1 MKRVLGIVG
10 VLLALA
16 LTLMASGCGG
26 SSNKSSEKSTTNSSK
41 NVEPANI
48 TVWTAFVDPELK
60 TFKAVVKDFEAA
72 NPGIHVK
79 VVGGTNDDKIV
90 AAIRG
95 GNAPDVAQS
104 PSSDNTGAFCP
115 SGAWIDLGPYM
126 KDDGVDESIFPE
138 APRDYTKFEGK
149 RCALPMLAD
158 TYGLYYNKT
167 LLAKAGYKDP
177 PKTISQLT
185 AMAKK
190 LTQRDSSG
198 KLKVV
203 GFNPFPSWYENVPA
217 HFFPSWGATW
227 MEGDKSKL
235 ATPEWEDLLRWQKS
249 LIDWYGYDDLV
260 RFNAGAG
267 DEFSASNA
275 FETGK
280 VAMHMDGEWRPA
292 FIKNEAP
299 NLKYGTAPFPVADD
313 KQDLH
318 GAGYVTGSIIGI
330 PKTSKHKDQA
340 WLLVKWLG
348 TNDDALAKLSNGI
361 QNVPTTTGS
370 LKSPLLTPLPG
381 FQTFLD
387 VFGNK
392 NTVTTPITRI
402 GSANQ
407 ETFQAFISKYMSGSA
422 KDLEGGLENVD
433 KQINAQLKQ
442 AEAGQA
448 P

>member
-1 MKRVLGIVG
+1 MQRVLGTLG
-10 VLLALA
+10 LLLALMLA
-16 LTLMASGCGG
+16 MSGCGG
-26 SSNKSSEKSTTNSSK
+26 SKKSNSSSTDK
-41 NVEPANI
+41 VEPANI
-48 TVWTAFVDPELK
+48 SIWTPFVDPELK
-60 TFKAVVKDFEAA
+60 TFKAVVADFEKSH
-72 NPGIHVK
+72 PGIHVK

-104 PSSDNTGAFCP
+104 FTSDNTGAFCP
-115 SGAWIDLGPYM
+115 SGAWIDLSPYM
-126 KDDGVDESIFPE
+126 KQDGVDDSVFPE
-138 APRDYTKFEGK
+138 APRDYSKFEGT

-167 LLAKAGYKDP
+167 LLAKAGYKSP

-190 LTQRDSSG
+190 LTVRDSSG

-217 HFFPSWGATW
+217 HFGPSWGATW
-227 MEGDKSKL
+227 MNGDKSAL
-235 ATPEWEDLLRWQKS
+235 DTPAWADQLGWQKS

-280 VAMHMDGEWRPA
+280 VAMHMDGEWRVA
-292 FIKNEAP
+292 FLKREAP
-299 NLKYGTAPFPVADD
+299 NLSYGTAPFPVADGH
-313 KQDLH
+313 QDLS

-340 WLLVKWLG
+340 WLLVKYLG
-348 TNDDALAKLSNGI
+348 TNSNALAKLSNGI
-361 QNVPTTTGS
+361 QNVPTTTAS
-370 LKSPLLTPLPG
+370 LESPLLQPLPG

-387 VFGNK
+387 VFGNA
-392 NTVTTPITRI
+392 NTTTTPITRI

-407 ETFQAFISKYMSGSA
+407 ETFQSFVGKYMSGS
-422 KDLEGGLENVD
+422 KTDLQGGLAGVD
-433 KQINAQLKQ
+433 KQIDAQLKQ

>member
-1 MKRVLGIVG
+1 MRRVLLAFG
-10 VLLALA
+10 VLLM
-16 LTLMASGCGG
+16 LTVTGCGG
-26 SSNKSSEKSTTNSSK
+26 SSKSASSTSSSTTK
-41 NVEPANI
+41 VEPANI
-48 TVWTAFVDPELK
+48 TIWTPFVDPELI
-60 TFKAVVKDFEAA
+60 TFKKVVKDFETK

-79 VVGGTNDDKIV
+79 VIGGTNDDKIV

-104 PSSDNTGAFCP
+104 FTSDNTGVFCP

-126 KDDGVDESIFPE
+126 QKDGVKDSIFPE
-138 APRDYTKFEGK
+138 APRDYSKFEGK

-158 TYGLYYNKT
+158 AYGLYYNKT
-167 LLAKAGYKDP
+167 LLAKAGYKNP
-177 PKTISQLT
+177 PKTISELT

-217 HFFPSWGATW
+217 HFGPSWGANW
-227 MEGDKSKL
+227 VDSKGNSNL
-235 ATPEWEDLLRWQKS
+235 NTPAWADQLRWQKS
-249 LIDWYGYDDLV
+249 LIDWYGYDNLV

-280 VAMHMDGEWRPA
+280 VAMHMDGEWRVA
-292 FIKNEAP
+292 FLKREHP
-299 NLKYGTAPFPVADD
+299 ELKYGTAPFPVADD
-313 KQDLH
+313 KADLY
-318 GAGYVTGSIIGI
+318 GAGYTTGSIIGI

-340 WLLVKWLG
+340 WLLVKYLG
-348 TNDDALAKLSNGI
+348 TNPTALAELSNGI
-361 QNVPTTTGS
+361 QNVPTTSAS
-370 LKSPLLTPLPG
+370 LKSPALKPLPG

-392 NTVTTPITRI
+392 NTTTTPITRI
-402 GSANQ
+402 GAANQ
-407 ETFQAFISKYMSGSA
+407 ETFQSFISKYLSGSK
-422 KDLEGGLENVD
+422 KDLEGGLKNTDE
-433 KQINAQLKQ
+433 QIDALVKQ

>member
-1 MKRVLGIVG
+1 MTRVLMVTL
-10 VLLALA
+10 LLALA
-16 LTLMASGCGG
+16 FTVTACGG
-26 SSNKSSEKSTTNSSK
+26 GSKSSATGTNAG
-41 NVEPANI
+41 PANI
-48 TVWTAFVDPELK
+48 TMWTPFVDPELK
-60 TFKAVVKDFEAA
+60 TLKLVVQDFEAKH
-72 NPGIHVK
+72 PGIHVK
-79 VVGGTNDDKIV
+79 VIGGTNDDKIV

-104 PSSDNTGAFCP
+104 FSSDNTGAFCP
-115 SGAWIDLGPYM
+115 SGAWADLGPYM
-126 KDDGVDESIFPE
+126 DRDGVNESIFPE
-138 APRDYTKFEGK
+138 APRQYTEFEGT

-158 TYGLYYNKT
+158 TYGLYYNKK
-167 LLAKAGYKDP
+167 LLAQAGYKTP

-217 HFFPSWGATW
+217 HFGPSWGANW
-227 MEGDKSKL
+227 VDGGGNSNL
-235 ATPEWEDLLRWQKS
+235 NTPAWADQLRWQKS
-249 LIDWYGYDDLV
+249 LIDWYGYDNLV

-280 VAMHMDGEWRPA
+280 VAMHMDGEWRVA
-292 FIKNEAP
+292 FLKREHP
-299 NLKYGTAPFPVADD
+299 ELKYGTAPFPVADD
-313 KQDLH
+313 KADLY
-318 GAGYVTGSIIGI
+318 GAGYTTGSIIGI

-340 WLLVKWLG
+340 WLLVKYLG
-348 TNDDALAKLSNGI
+348 TNPTALAELSNGI
-361 QNVPTTTGS
+361 QNVPTTSAS
-370 LKSPLLTPLPG
+370 LKSPALKPLPG

-392 NTVTTPITRI
+392 NTTTTPITRI
-402 GSANQ
+402 GAANQ
-407 ETFQAFISKYMSGSA
+407 ETFQSFIAKYLSGSK
-422 KDLEGGLENVD
+422 KDLEGGLKNTDE
-433 KQINAQLKQ
+433 QIDAMEKQ

>member
-1 MKRVLGIVG
+1 MKRVLGTVA
-10 VLLALA
+10 LLLTLA
-16 LTLMASGCGG
+16 LMASGCG
-26 SSNKSSEKSTTNSSK
+26 SSKKSAQTTNSSSK
-41 NVEPANI
+41 VAPANI
-48 TVWTAFVDPELK
+48 SIWTPFVAPELN
-60 TFKAVVKDFEAA
+60 TFKAVVKDFETA

-104 PSSDNTGAFCP
+104 FSSDNTGAFCP
-115 SGAWIDLGPYM
+115 SGAWIDLASYM
-126 KDDGVDESIFPE
+126 NKDGIKDTIFPK
-138 APRDYTKFEGK
+138 APRDYTQFQGK

-167 LLAKAGYKDP
+167 LFAKAGIKSP
-177 PKTISQLT
+177 PKTISELN
-185 AMAKK
+185 ADAKK
-190 LTQRDSSG
+190 LTQKDSSG
-198 KLKVV
+198 KLTVV

-217 HFFPSWGATW
+217 HFGPSWGATW
-227 MEGDKSKL
+227 MNGDKSAL
-235 ATPEWEDLLRWQKS
+235 ATPAWEHQLRWQKS
-249 LIDWYGYDDLV
+249 LIDWYGYDNLV

-267 DEFSASNA
+267 DEFSPSNA

-280 VAMHMDGEWRPA
+280 VAMNMDGEWRPN
-292 FIKNEAP
+292 FIKKEAP
-299 NLKYGTAPFPVADD
+299 NLKYGTAPFPVADN
-313 KQDLH
+313 KQDLY

-340 WLLVKWLG
+340 WALVKYLA
-348 TNDDALAKLSNGI
+348 TDTAALAKLSNGI
-361 QNVPTTTGS
+361 QNVPTTFDS
-370 LKSPLLTPLPG
+370 LKSPALTPLPG

-392 NTVTTPITRI
+392 NTTTTPITRI
-402 GSANQ
+402 GAANQ
-407 ETFQAFISKYMSGSA
+407 ETFQSFIPKYLSGSK
-422 KDLEGGLENVD
+422 KDLEGGLKNTDE
-433 KQINAQLKQ
+433 QIDALVKQ

>member
-1 MKRVLGIVG
+1 MTRVLT
-10 VLLALA
+10 
-16 LTLMASGCGG
+16 LTLLVAVLVGATACGG
-26 SSNKSSEKSTTNSSK
+26 SKKSGSSATNAG
-41 NVEPANI
+41 PAKL
-48 TVWTAFVDPELK
+48 TMWTPFVDPELK
-60 TFKAVVKDFEAA
+60 TLKAVVRDFERSHK
-72 NPGIHVK
+72 GIRVK

-104 PSSDNTGAFCP
+104 FSSDNTGAFCP

-126 KDDGVDESIFPE
+126 EEEGVDDSIFPE
-138 APRDYTKFEGK
+138 APREYTQFEGT

-167 LLAKAGYKDP
+167 LLAKAGYKNP
-177 PKTISQLT
+177 PKTISQLA

-190 LTQRDSSG
+190 LTQRDANG

-217 HFFPSWGATW
+217 HYAPSWGAEW
-227 MEGDKSKL
+227 MDGDKSAL
-235 ATPEWEDLLRWQKS
+235 NSPAWAALLRWQKS
-249 LIDWYGYDDLV
+249 LVDWFGYDDLV

-267 DEFSASNA
+267 DEFSESNA

-280 VAMHMDGEWRPA
+280 VAMHLDGEWRVA
-292 FIKNEAP
+292 FIKREHP
-299 NLKYGTAPFPVADD
+299 ELKYGTVPFPAADD
-313 KQDLH
+313 HQDLY

-340 WLLVKWLG
+340 WLLVKYLG
-348 TNDDALAKLSNGI
+348 TNSNALAKLSNGI
-361 QNVPTTTGS
+361 QNVPTTTAS
-370 LKSPLLTPLPG
+370 LKSPLLRPLPG

-387 VFGNK
+387 VFGHAQ
-392 NTVTTPITRI
+392 TSTTPITRI
-402 GSANQ
+402 GAANQ
-407 ETFQAFISKYMSGSA
+407 ETFQSFVSKYLSGSK
-422 KDLEGGLENVD
+422 KDLEGGLASVD
-433 KQINAQLKQ
+433 KQIDAQLKQ

>member
-1 MKRVLGIVG
+1 MRRLVATLGL
-10 VLLALA
+10 LLALI
-16 LTLMASGCGG
+16 LVASGCG
-26 SSNKSSEKSTTNSSK
+26 SSDKSANESRNTK
-41 NVEPANI
+41 NPGPANI
-48 TVWTAFVDPELK
+48 TIWTPFINPELT
-60 TFKAVVKDFEAA
+60 TFKGVVKDFEASH
-72 NPGIHVK
+72 PGIHVK

-104 PSSDNTGAFCP
+104 FSSDNTGAFCP
-115 SGAWIDLGPYM
+115 SGAWIDLAPYM
-126 KDDGVDESIFPE
+126 KDDGIKDTIFPKS
-138 APRDYTKFEGK
+138 PRDYSQFEGK

-167 LLAKAGYKDP
+167 LLSKAGITSP
-177 PKTISQLT
+177 PKTISELT
-185 AMAKK
+185 ADAKK
-190 LTQRDSSG
+190 LTQRSSNG

-227 MEGDKSKL
+227 MNGDKSAL
-235 ATPEWEDLLRWQKS
+235 ATPAWEAQLRWQKS
-249 LIDWYGYDDLV
+249 LVDWYGYDDLV

-292 FIKNEAP
+292 FIKKEHP
-299 NLKYGTAPFPVADD
+299 ELKYGTAPFPVADD
-313 KQDLH
+313 KQDLY
-318 GAGYVTGSIIGI
+318 GAGYVTGSILGI

-340 WLLVKWLG
+340 WLLVKYMA
-348 TNDDALAKLSNGI
+348 TNTNALAKLSNGI
-361 QNVPTTTGS
+361 QNVPTTFAS
-370 LKSPLLTPLPG
+370 LKSPLLRPLPG

-387 VFGNK
+387 VFGNE
-392 NTVTTPITRI
+392 NTKTTPITRI
-402 GSANQ
+402 GAANQ
-407 ETFQAFISKYMSGSA
+407 ETFQSFIGKYVAGKE
-422 KDLEGGLENVD
+422 KDLAGGLRNVD
-433 KQINAQLKQ
+433 KQIDAKLKQ
-442 AEAGQA
+442 AEAGSA

>member
-1 MKRVLGIVG
+1 MQRVLGTLG
-10 VLLALA
+10 LLLALMLA
-16 LTLMASGCGG
+16 MSGCGG
-26 SSNKSSEKSTTNSSK
+26 SKKSNSSSTDK
-41 NVEPANI
+41 VESANMSI
-48 TVWTAFVDPELK
+48 WTPFVDPELK
-60 TFKAVVKDFEAA
+60 TFKAVVADFEKSH
-72 NPGIHVK
+72 PGIHVK

-104 PSSDNTGAFCP
+104 FTSDNTGAFCP
-115 SGAWIDLGPYM
+115 SGAWIDLSPYM
-126 KDDGVDESIFPE
+126 KQDGVDDSVFPE
-138 APRDYTKFEGK
+138 APRDYSKFEGT

-158 TYGLYYNKT
+158 TYGLYYNKA
-167 LLAKAGYKDP
+167 LLAKAGYKSP

-190 LTQRDSSG
+190 LTVRDSSG

-217 HFFPSWGATW
+217 HFGPSWGATW
-227 MEGDKSKL
+227 MKGDKSAL
-235 ATPEWEDLLRWQKS
+235 DTPAWADQLGWQKS

-280 VAMHMDGEWRPA
+280 VAMHMDGEWRVA
-292 FIKNEAP
+292 FLKREAP
-299 NLKYGTAPFPVADD
+299 NLSYGTAPFPVADGH
-313 KQDLH
+313 QDLS

-340 WLLVKWLG
+340 WLLVKYLG
-348 TNDDALAKLSNGI
+348 TNSNALAELSNGI
-361 QNVPTTTGS
+361 QNVPTTTAS
-370 LKSPLLTPLPG
+370 LESPLLQPLPG

-387 VFGNK
+387 VFGNA
-392 NTVTTPITRI
+392 NTTTTPITRI

-407 ETFQAFISKYMSGSA
+407 ETFQSFVSKYMSGS
-422 KDLEGGLENVD
+422 KTDLQGGLAGVD
-433 KQINAQLKQ
+433 KQIDAQLKQ

>member
-1 MKRVLGIVG
+1 MRRVLLAFG
-10 VLLALA
+10 VLLM
-16 LTLMASGCGG
+16 LTVTGCGG
-26 SSNKSSEKSTTNSSK
+26 SSKSASSTSSSTTK
-41 NVEPANI
+41 VEPANI
-48 TVWTAFVDPELK
+48 TIWTPFVDPELI
-60 TFKAVVKDFEAA
+60 TFKNVVKDFETK

-79 VVGGTNDDKIV
+79 VIGGTNDDKIV

-104 PSSDNTGAFCP
+104 FTSDNTGVFCP

-126 KDDGVDESIFPE
+126 QKDGVKDSIFPE
-138 APRDYTKFEGK
+138 APRDYSKFEGK

-158 TYGLYYNKT
+158 AYGLYYNKT
-167 LLAKAGYKDP
+167 LLAKAGYKSP
-177 PKTISQLT
+177 PKTISELT

-217 HFFPSWGATW
+217 HFGPSWGANW
-227 MEGDKSKL
+227 VDSDGNSNLD
-235 ATPEWEDLLRWQKS
+235 TPAWADQLRWQKS
-249 LIDWYGYDDLV
+249 LIDWYGYDNLV

-275 FETGK
+275 FETAK
-280 VAMHMDGEWRPA
+280 VAMHMDGEWRVA
-292 FIKNEAP
+292 FLKREHP
-299 NLKYGTAPFPVADD
+299 ELKYGTAPFPAADD
-313 KQDLH
+313 KADLY
-318 GAGYVTGSIIGI
+318 GAGYTTGSIIGI

-340 WLLVKWLG
+340 WLLVKYLG
-348 TNDDALAKLSNGI
+348 TNPTALAELSNGI
-361 QNVPTTTGS
+361 QNVPTTSAS
-370 LKSPLLTPLPG
+370 LKSPALKPLPG

-392 NTVTTPITRI
+392 NTTTTPITRI
-402 GSANQ
+402 GAANQ
-407 ETFQAFISKYMSGSA
+407 ETFLSFIAKYLSGSK
-422 KDLEGGLENVD
+422 KDLEGGLKNTDE
-433 KQINAQLKQ
+433 QIDAMEKQ

>member
-1 MKRVLGIVG
+1 MRRVLGTLG
-10 VLLALA
+10 LLLALMLA
-16 LTLMASGCGG
+16 MSACGG
-26 SSNKSSEKSTTNSSK
+26 SKKSNSSSTDK
-41 NVEPANI
+41 VEPANI
-48 TVWTAFVDPELK
+48 SIWTPFVDPELK
-60 TFKAVVKDFEAA
+60 TFKAVVADFEKSH
-72 NPGIHVK
+72 PGIHVK

-104 PSSDNTGAFCP
+104 FTSDNTGAFCP
-115 SGAWIDLGPYM
+115 SGAWIDLSPYM
-126 KDDGVDESIFPE
+126 KQDGVDDSVFPE
-138 APRDYTKFEGK
+138 APRDYSKFEGT

-167 LLAKAGYKDP
+167 LLAKAGYKSP
-177 PKTISQLT
+177 PKTISELT

-190 LTQRDSSG
+190 LTVRDSSG

-217 HFFPSWGATW
+217 HFGPSWGATW
-227 MEGDKSKL
+227 MNGDKSAL
-235 ATPEWEDLLRWQKS
+235 DTPAWADQLGWQKS

-280 VAMHMDGEWRPA
+280 VAMHMDGEWRVA
-292 FIKNEAP
+292 FLKREAP
-299 NLKYGTAPFPVADD
+299 NLSYGTAPFPVADGQ
-313 KQDLH
+313 QDLS

-340 WLLVKWLG
+340 WLLVKYLG
-348 TNDDALAKLSNGI
+348 TNSNALAKLSNGI
-361 QNVPTTTGS
+361 QNVPTTTAS
-370 LKSPLLTPLPG
+370 LESPLLQPLPG

-387 VFGNK
+387 VFGNA
-392 NTVTTPITRI
+392 NTTTTPITRI

-407 ETFQAFISKYMSGSA
+407 ETFQSFVSKYMSGS
-422 KDLEGGLENVD
+422 KTDLQGGLAGVD
-433 KQINAQLKQ
+433 KQIDAQLKQ

>member
-1 MKRVLGIVG
+1 MRRVLGTLG
-10 VLLALA
+10 LLLALM
-16 LTLMASGCGG
+16 LVMSGCGG
-26 SSNKSSEKSTTNSSK
+26 SKKSNSSSTDK
-41 NVEPANI
+41 VEPANI
-48 TVWTAFVDPELK
+48 SIWTPFVDPELK
-60 TFKAVVKDFEAA
+60 TFKAVVADFEKSH
-72 NPGIHVK
+72 PGIHAK

-104 PSSDNTGAFCP
+104 FTSDNTGAFCP
-115 SGAWIDLGPYM
+115 SGAWIDLSPYM
-126 KDDGVDESIFPE
+126 KQDGVNDSVFPE
-138 APRDYTKFEGK
+138 APRDYSKFEGT

-167 LLAKAGYKDP
+167 LLAKAGYKSP

-190 LTQRDSSG
+190 LTVRDSSG

-217 HFFPSWGATW
+217 HFGPSWGATW
-227 MEGDKSKL
+227 MNGDKSAL
-235 ATPEWEDLLRWQKS
+235 DTPAWADQLGWQKS

-280 VAMHMDGEWRPA
+280 VAMHMDGEWRVA
-292 FIKNEAP
+292 FLKREAP
-299 NLKYGTAPFPVADD
+299 NLSYGTAPFPVADGH
-313 KQDLH
+313 QDLS

-340 WLLVKWLG
+340 WLLVKYLG
-348 TNDDALAKLSNGI
+348 TNSNALAKLSNGI
-361 QNVPTTTGS
+361 QNVPTTTAS
-370 LKSPLLTPLPG
+370 LESPLLQPLPG

-387 VFGNK
+387 VFGNA
-392 NTVTTPITRI
+392 NTTTTPITRI

-407 ETFQAFISKYMSGSA
+407 ETFQSFVSKYMSGS
-422 KDLEGGLENVD
+422 KTDLQGGLAGVD
-433 KQINAQLKQ
+433 KQIDAQLKQ

>member
-1 MKRVLGIVG
+1 MTRRLATIVLLLG
-10 VLLALA
+10 LALA
-16 LTLMASGCGG
+16 LAACG
-26 SSNKSSEKSTTNSSK
+26 SSKKSSGKSSSSDK
-41 NVEPANI
+41 KVAAATI
-48 TVWTAFVDPELK
+48 SVWTPFVNPELK
-60 TFKAVVKDFEAA
+60 TLKAVIADFMRKY
-72 NPGIHVK
+72 PQIKVK

-104 PSSDNTGAFCP
+104 FSSDNTGAFCP

-126 KDDGVDESIFPE
+126 KKDGISDSIFPK
-138 APRDYTKFEGK
+138 APREYTKFQGK

-167 LLAKAGYKDP
+167 LLAKAGYKSP

-185 AMAKK
+185 TMAKK
-190 LTQRDSSG
+190 LTQRDASG

-217 HFFPSWGATW
+217 HFAPSWGATW
-227 MEGDKSKL
+227 MNGDKSAL
-235 ATPEWEDLLRWQKS
+235 DTPEWQALLKWQKS
-249 LIDWYGYDDLV
+249 LIDYYGWSNLV

-280 VAMHMDGEWRPA
+280 VAMHMDGEWRVA
-292 FIKNEAP
+292 FIKREHP
-299 NLKYGTAPFPVADD
+299 ELKYGTAPFPVADD
-313 KQDLH
+313 KQDLY
-318 GAGYVTGSIIGI
+318 GAGYTTGSIIGI
-330 PKTSKHKDQA
+330 PRTSKHKDQA
-340 WLLVKWLG
+340 WLLVKYLG
-348 TNDDALAKLSNGI
+348 TNSNALAKLSNGI
-361 QNVPTTTGS
+361 QNVPTTTDS
-370 LKSPLLTPLPG
+370 LHSPLLRPLPG

-392 NTVTTPITRI
+392 HTLTTPITRI

-407 ETFQAFISKYMSGSA
+407 ETFQSFVTKYLSGSS
-422 KDLEGGLENVD
+422 KNLSGGLKKVD
-433 KQINAQLKQ
+433 LQIDALLQQQQ
-442 AEAGQA
+442 AGSA

>member
-1 MKRVLGIVG
+1 MRRVLLAFG
-10 VLLALA
+10 VLLM
-16 LTLMASGCGG
+16 LTVTGCGG
-26 SSNKSSEKSTTNSSK
+26 SDKSASSTSK
-41 NVEPANI
+41 VEPANI
-48 TVWTAFVDPELK
+48 TIWTPFVDPELI
-60 TFKAVVKDFEAA
+60 TFKKVVKDFETK
-72 NPGIHVK
+72 NPGMHVK
-79 VVGGTNDDKIV
+79 VIGGTNDDKIV

-104 PSSDNTGAFCP
+104 FTSDNTGVFCP
-115 SGAWIDLGPYM
+115 SGAWIDLGSYM
-126 KDDGVDESIFPE
+126 QKDGVKDSIFPA
-138 APRDYTKFEGK
+138 APRDYSKFEGK

-158 TYGLYYNKT
+158 AYGLYYNKT
-167 LLAKAGYKDP
+167 LLAKAGYKSP
-177 PKTISQLT
+177 PKTISELT

-217 HFFPSWGATW
+217 HFGPSWGANW
-227 MEGDKSKL
+227 VDSNGNSNL
-235 ATPEWEDLLRWQKS
+235 NTPAWADQLRWQKS
-249 LIDWYGYDDLV
+249 LIDWYGYDNLV

-280 VAMHMDGEWRPA
+280 VAMHMDGEWRVA
-292 FIKNEAP
+292 FLKREHP
-299 NLKYGTAPFPVADD
+299 ELKYGTAPFPVADD
-313 KQDLH
+313 QADLY
-318 GAGYVTGSIIGI
+318 GAGYTTGSIIGI

-340 WLLVKWLG
+340 WLLVKYLG
-348 TNDDALAKLSNGI
+348 TNATALAELSNGI
-361 QNVPTTTGS
+361 QNVPTTSAS
-370 LKSPLLTPLPG
+370 LKSPALKPLPG

-392 NTVTTPITRI
+392 NTTTTPITRI
-402 GSANQ
+402 GAANQ
-407 ETFQAFISKYMSGSA
+407 ETFQAFIAKYLSGSK
-422 KDLEGGLENVD
+422 KDLEGGLKNTDE
-433 KQINAQLKQ
+433 QIDAMEKQ

>member
-1 MKRVLGIVG
+1 MSRVLGTLS
-10 VLLALA
+10 LLLA
-16 LTLMASGCGG
+16 LTLAASGCGG
-26 SSNKSSEKSTTNSSK
+26 SKKSASTSTGSEK
-41 NVEPANI
+41 VGPASI
-48 TVWTAFVDPELK
+48 SIWTPFVDPELK
-60 TFKAVVKDFEAA
+60 TFKAVVADFEKAH
-72 NPGIHVK
+72 PDIHVK

-104 PSSDNTGAFCP
+104 FSSDNTGAFCP
-115 SGAWIDLGPYM
+115 SGAWIDLAPYL
-126 KDDGVDESIFPE
+126 KKDGVDDTIFPK
-138 APRDYTKFEGK
+138 APRDYTQFQGK

-158 TYGLYYNKT
+158 TYGLYYNKM
-167 LLAKAGYKDP
+167 LLAKAGYKSP

-190 LTQRDSSG
+190 LTQRDSGG

-217 HFFPSWGATW
+217 HLGPSWGAEW
-227 MEGDKSKL
+227 MKGDKSSL
-235 ATPEWEDLLRWQKS
+235 NTPPWQGQLRWQKS
-249 LIDWYGYDDLV
+249 LIDWYGYDNLV

-280 VAMHMDGEWRPA
+280 VAMHMDGEWRVN
-292 FIKNEAP
+292 FIKKEAP
-299 NLKYGTAPFPVADD
+299 KLSYGTAPFPVADD
-313 KQDLH
+313 KQDLY

-340 WLLVKWLG
+340 WLLVKYLG
-348 TNDDALAKLSNGI
+348 TNTGALAKLSNGI
-361 QNVPTTTGS
+361 QNVPTTTAS
-370 LKSPLLTPLPG
+370 LKSPALKPLPG

-387 VFGNK
+387 VFGDQ
-392 NTVTTPITRI
+392 NTTTTPITRI

-407 ETFQAFISKYMSGSA
+407 ETFQSFISKYMSGSA
-422 KDLEGGLENVD
+422 TDLEGGLANVD
-433 KQINAQLKQ
+433 KQIDAQLKQ
-442 AEAGQA
+442 AEAGSA

>member
-1 MKRVLGIVG
+1 MRRVLLAFG
-10 VLLALA
+10 VLLM
-16 LTLMASGCGG
+16 LTVTGCGG
-26 SSNKSSEKSTTNSSK
+26 SSKSASSTSSSTTK
-41 NVEPANI
+41 VQPANI
-48 TVWTAFVDPELK
+48 TIWTPFVDPELI
-60 TFKAVVKDFEAA
+60 TFKKVVKDFETK

-79 VVGGTNDDKIV
+79 VIGGTNDDKIV

-104 PSSDNTGAFCP
+104 FTSDNTGVFCP
-115 SGAWIDLGPYM
+115 SGAWIDLGSYM
-126 KDDGVDESIFPE
+126 QKDGVKDSIFPA
-138 APRDYTKFEGK
+138 APRDYSKFEGK

-158 TYGLYYNKT
+158 AYGLYYNKT
-167 LLAKAGYKDP
+167 LLAKAGYKNP
-177 PKTISQLT
+177 PKTISELT

-217 HFFPSWGATW
+217 HFGPSWGANW
-227 MEGDKSKL
+227 VDGGGNSNL
-235 ATPEWEDLLRWQKS
+235 NTPAWADQLRWQKS
-249 LIDWYGYDDLV
+249 LIDWYGYDNLV

-280 VAMHMDGEWRPA
+280 VAMHMDGEWRVA
-292 FIKNEAP
+292 FLKREHP
-299 NLKYGTAPFPVADD
+299 ELKYGTAPFPVADD
-313 KQDLH
+313 KADLY
-318 GAGYVTGSIIGI
+318 GAGYTTGSIIGI

-340 WLLVKWLG
+340 WLLVKYLG
-348 TNDDALAKLSNGI
+348 TNPTALAELSNGI
-361 QNVPTTTGS
+361 QNVPTTSAS
-370 LKSPLLTPLPG
+370 LKSPALKPLPG

-392 NTVTTPITRI
+392 NTTTTPITRI
-402 GSANQ
+402 GAANQ
-407 ETFQAFISKYMSGSA
+407 ETFQSFIAKYLSGSK
-422 KDLEGGLENVD
+422 KDLEGGLKNTDE
-433 KQINAQLKQ
+433 QIDAMEKQ

>member
-1 MKRVLGIVG
+1 MTRVVATVG
-10 VLLALA
+10 LLVALVFA
-16 LTLMASGCGG
+16 ASGCG
-26 SSNKSSEKSTTNSSK
+26 SSKKSANESKGSK
-41 NVEPANI
+41 NVGPANI
-48 TVWTAFVDPELK
+48 SIWTPFVNPELI
-60 TFKAVVKDFEAA
+60 TFKNVVKDFEAA
-72 NPGIHVK
+72 HPGIHVK
-79 VVGGTNDDKIV
+79 VIGGTNDDKIV

-104 PSSDNTGAFCP
+104 FSSDNTGAFCP
-115 SGAWIDLGPYM
+115 SGAWIDLAPYV
-126 KDDGVDESIFPE
+126 KQDGVKDTIFPK
-138 APRDYTKFEGK
+138 APREYTVFQGK

-167 LLAKAGYKDP
+167 LLAKAGYKSP

-190 LTQRDSSG
+190 LTQRDSNG

-217 HFFPSWGATW
+217 HFAPSWGATW
-227 MEGDKSKL
+227 MNGDKSAL
-235 ATPEWEDLLRWQKS
+235 ATPAWEAQLRWQKS

-292 FIKNEAP
+292 FIKKEHP
-299 NLKYGTAPFPVADD
+299 ELKYGTAPFPVPDD
-313 KQDLH
+313 KQDLY

-330 PKTSKHKDQA
+330 PKTSKHQDQA
-340 WLLVKWLG
+340 WLLVKYLA
-348 TNDDALAKLSNGI
+348 TNTNALAKLSNGI
-361 QNVPTTTGS
+361 QNVPTTVDS
-370 LKSPLLTPLPG
+370 LKSPLLKPLPG

-387 VFGNK
+387 VFGNE
-392 NTVTTPITRI
+392 NTTTTPITRI
-402 GSANQ
+402 GAANQ
-407 ETFQAFISKYMSGSA
+407 ETFQSFVTKYIAGKHA
-422 KDLEGGLENVD
+422 DLAGGLRNVD
-433 KQINAQLKQ
+433 KQIDAQLKQ
-442 AEAGQA
+442 AGAGSA

>member
-1 MKRVLGIVG
+1 MRRVLLAFG
-10 VLLALA
+10 VLLM
-16 LTLMASGCGG
+16 LTVTGCGG
-26 SSNKSSEKSTTNSSK
+26 SSKSASSTSSSTTK
-41 NVEPANI
+41 VQPANI
-48 TVWTAFVDPELK
+48 TIWTPFVDPELI
-60 TFKAVVKDFEAA
+60 TFKKVVKDFETK

-79 VVGGTNDDKIV
+79 VIGGTNDDKIV

-104 PSSDNTGAFCP
+104 FTSDNTGVFCP
-115 SGAWIDLGPYM
+115 SGAWIDLGSYM
-126 KDDGVDESIFPE
+126 QKDGVKDSIFPA
-138 APRDYTKFEGK
+138 APRDYSKFEGK

-158 TYGLYYNKT
+158 AYGLYYNKT
-167 LLAKAGYKDP
+167 LLAKAGYKSP
-177 PKTISQLT
+177 PKTISELT

-217 HFFPSWGATW
+217 HFGPSWGANW
-227 MEGDKSKL
+227 VDSGGNSNL
-235 ATPEWEDLLRWQKS
+235 NTPAWADQLRWQKS
-249 LIDWYGYDDLV
+249 LIDWYGYDNLV

-280 VAMHMDGEWRPA
+280 VAMHMDGEWRVA
-292 FIKNEAP
+292 FLKREHP
-299 NLKYGTAPFPVADD
+299 ELKYGTAPFPVADD
-313 KQDLH
+313 KADLY
-318 GAGYVTGSIIGI
+318 GAGYTTGSIIGI

-340 WLLVKWLG
+340 WLLVKYLG
-348 TNDDALAKLSNGI
+348 TNPTALAELSNGI
-361 QNVPTTTGS
+361 QNVPTTSAS
-370 LKSPLLTPLPG
+370 LKSPALKPLPG

-392 NTVTTPITRI
+392 NTTTTPITRI
-402 GSANQ
+402 GAANQ
-407 ETFQAFISKYMSGSA
+407 ETFQSFIAKYLSGSK
-422 KDLEGGLENVD
+422 KDLEGGLKNTDE
-433 KQINAQLKQ
+433 QIDAMEKQ

>member
-1 MKRVLGIVG
+1 MRRVLLAFG
-10 VLLALA
+10 VLLM
-16 LTLMASGCGG
+16 LTITGCGG
-26 SSNKSSEKSTTNSSK
+26 SSKSASSTSSSTTK
-41 NVEPANI
+41 VEPANI
-48 TVWTAFVDPELK
+48 TIWTPFVDPELI
-60 TFKAVVKDFEAA
+60 TFKKVVKDFETK

-79 VVGGTNDDKIV
+79 VIGGTNDDKIV

-104 PSSDNTGAFCP
+104 FTSDNTGVFCP
-115 SGAWIDLGPYM
+115 SGAWIDLGSYM
-126 KDDGVDESIFPE
+126 QKDGVKDSIFPA
-138 APRDYTKFEGK
+138 APRDYSRFEGK

-158 TYGLYYNKT
+158 AYGLYYNKT
-167 LLAKAGYKDP
+167 LLAKAGYKSP
-177 PKTISQLT
+177 PKTISELT

-217 HFFPSWGATW
+217 HFGPSWGANW
-227 MEGDKSKL
+227 VDSGGNSNL
-235 ATPEWEDLLRWQKS
+235 NTPAWADQLRWQKS
-249 LIDWYGYDDLV
+249 LIDWYGYDNLV

-280 VAMHMDGEWRPA
+280 VAMHMDGEWRVA
-292 FIKNEAP
+292 FLKREHP
-299 NLKYGTAPFPVADD
+299 ELKYGTAPFPVADD
-313 KQDLH
+313 KADLY
-318 GAGYVTGSIIGI
+318 GAGYTTGSIIGI
-330 PKTSKHKDQA
+330 PKTSKHKGQA
-340 WLLVKWLG
+340 WLLVKYLG
-348 TNDDALAKLSNGI
+348 TNPTALAELSNGI
-361 QNVPTTTGS
+361 QNVPTTSAS
-370 LKSPLLTPLPG
+370 LKSPALKPLPG

-392 NTVTTPITRI
+392 NTTTTPITRI
-402 GSANQ
+402 GAANQ
-407 ETFQAFISKYMSGSA
+407 ETFQSFIAKYLSGSK
-422 KDLEGGLENVD
+422 KDLEGGLKNTDE
-433 KQINAQLKQ
+433 QIDAMEKQ

>member
-1 MKRVLGIVG
+1 MRRVLGTLG
-10 VLLALA
+10 LLIALMLA
-16 LTLMASGCGG
+16 VSGCGG
-26 SSNKSSEKSTTNSSK
+26 SGKSGSKGSSSK
-41 NVEPANI
+41 VGPANI
-48 TVWTAFVDPELK
+48 SIWTPFVDPELK
-60 TFKAVVKDFEAA
+60 TFKAVVADFEKAH
-72 NPGIHVK
+72 PGIHVK

-104 PSSDNTGAFCP
+104 FSSDNTGAFCP
-115 SGAWIDLGPYM
+115 SGAWIDLGSYM
-126 KDDGVDESIFPE
+126 KNDGINDSIFPE
-138 APRDYTKFEGK
+138 APRNYSKFEGK

-167 LLAKAGYKDP
+167 LLAKAGYKSP

-227 MEGDKSKL
+227 MDGDKSAL
-235 ATPEWEDLLRWQKS
+235 NTPAWAAQLRWQKS
-249 LIDWYGYDDLV
+249 LIDWYGYDDLI

-267 DEFSASNA
+267 DEFSESNA

-280 VAMHMDGEWRPA
+280 VAMHMDGEWRVN
-292 FIKNEAP
+292 FIKKEAP
-299 NLKYGTAPFPVADD
+299 SLKYGTAPFPVADD
-313 KQDLH
+313 KQDLY
-318 GAGYVTGSIIGI
+318 GGGYVTGSIIGI

-340 WLLVKWLG
+340 WLLVKYLG
-348 TNDDALAKLSNGI
+348 TNTNALAKLSNGI
-361 QNVPTTTGS
+361 QNVPTTLDS
-370 LKSPLLTPLPG
+370 LKSPLLKPLPG

-387 VFGNK
+387 VFADPHTK
-392 NTVTTPITRI
+392 TTPITRI
-402 GSANQ
+402 GAANQ
-407 ETFQAFISKYMSGSA
+407 ETFQSFISKYMSGSK
-422 KDLEGGLENVD
+422 KDLEGGLANVD
-433 KQINAQLKQ
+433 KQIDAQLKQ
-442 AEAGQA
+442 AKAGQA

>member
-1 MKRVLGIVG
+1 MRRVLLAFG
-10 VLLALA
+10 VLLM
-16 LTLMASGCGG
+16 LTITGCGG
-26 SSNKSSEKSTTNSSK
+26 SDKSASSTASSTTK
-41 NVEPANI
+41 VEPANI
-48 TVWTAFVDPELK
+48 TIWTPFVDPELI
-60 TFKAVVKDFEAA
+60 TFKKVVKDFETK

-79 VVGGTNDDKIV
+79 VIGGTNDDKIV

-104 PSSDNTGAFCP
+104 FTSDNTGVFCP
-115 SGAWIDLGPYM
+115 SGAWIDLKSYM
-126 KDDGVDESIFPE
+126 QKDGVKDSIFPA
-138 APRDYTKFEGK
+138 APRDYSKFEGK

-158 TYGLYYNKT
+158 AYGLYYNKT
-167 LLAKAGYKDP
+167 LLAKAGYKSP
-177 PKTISQLT
+177 PKTISELT

-217 HFFPSWGATW
+217 HFGPSWGANW
-227 MEGDKSKL
+227 VDSGGNSNL
-235 ATPEWEDLLRWQKS
+235 NTPAWADQLRWQKS
-249 LIDWYGYDDLV
+249 LIDWYGYDNLV

-280 VAMHMDGEWRPA
+280 VAMHMDGEWRVA
-292 FIKNEAP
+292 FLKREHP
-299 NLKYGTAPFPVADD
+299 ELKYGTAPFPVADD
-313 KQDLH
+313 KADLY
-318 GAGYVTGSIIGI
+318 GAGYTTGSIIGI

-340 WLLVKWLG
+340 WLLVKYLG
-348 TNDDALAKLSNGI
+348 TNPTALAELSNGI
-361 QNVPTTTGS
+361 QNVPTTSAS
-370 LKSPLLTPLPG
+370 LKSPALKPLPG

-392 NTVTTPITRI
+392 NTTTTPITRI
-402 GSANQ
+402 GAANQ
-407 ETFQAFISKYMSGSA
+407 ETFQSFIAKYLSGSK
-422 KDLEGGLENVD
+422 KDLEGGLKNTDE
-433 KQINAQLKQ
+433 QIDAMEKQ